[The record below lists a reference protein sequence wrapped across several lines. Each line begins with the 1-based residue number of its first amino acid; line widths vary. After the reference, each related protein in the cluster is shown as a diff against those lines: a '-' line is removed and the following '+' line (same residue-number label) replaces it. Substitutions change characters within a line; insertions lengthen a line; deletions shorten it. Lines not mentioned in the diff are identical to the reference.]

1 MASRTSAMSAVI
13 TIDSISQVHGLTGLG
28 RPAHPLVSVIGASWQ
43 PPLHL
48 PAGLVSTRIISN
60 LYSVSLKR
68 GSECD
73 FKYGRHHYDFQ
84 AGSVLFVAPGQS
96 MVPIAD
102 ARELDA
108 EGDGWTLMFHP
119 DLIRRSPL
127 AARMREYSFF
137 GYESHEALHLSD
149 DEQATLTATVT
160 RIEDEYRRDI
170 DAYSQELVVSHVQ
183 LLLTYCRRSY
193 ERQFNL
199 RSTTNKDVIAR
210 LETFLL
216 HYFEAGGPA
225 TEGLPSV
232 HACAKAMGYSA
243 DYLSDLLKKETG
255 KNTREHIHYFLIE
268 RAKNR
273 LLGSTDSISEIAYAL
288 GFEHPQHFA
297 KLFRSKTGMSPGEYR
312 N

>member
-1 MASRTSAMSAVI
+1 MANQTSTMSAVI
-13 TIDSISQVHGLTGLG
+13 TIDSISQVHELTGLG

-48 PAGLVSTRIISN
+48 PAGLVSTRIVSN

-84 AGSVLFVAPGQS
+84 AGSVLFVAPGQT
-96 MVPIAD
+96 MVPIAE

-108 EGDGWTLMFHP
+108 EGDGWTLLFHP
-119 DLIRRSPL
+119 DLIRCSPL
-127 AARMREYSFF
+127 AARIRECTFF

-149 DEQATLTATVT
+149 DEQATLTATVK

-170 DAYSQELVVSHVQ
+170 DALSQELVVAHLQ
-183 LLLTYCRRSY
+183 LVLTYCRRFY

-199 RSTTNKDVIAR
+199 RSNTSQDVIAR

-216 HYFEAGGPA
+216 NCFEVGGPA
-225 TEGLPSV
+225 AEGLPSV

-268 RAKNR
+268 RAKTR
-273 LLGSTDSISEIAYAL
+273 LLGSADSISEIAYAL